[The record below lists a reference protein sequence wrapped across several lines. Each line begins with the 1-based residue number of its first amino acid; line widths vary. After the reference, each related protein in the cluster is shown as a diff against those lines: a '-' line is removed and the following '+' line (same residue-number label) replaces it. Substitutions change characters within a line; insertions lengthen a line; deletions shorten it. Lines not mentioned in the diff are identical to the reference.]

1 MCICVFTNYQIM
13 FPSILVKISK
23 ETLVLMDKNDDKME
37 QLNWDSDNGVNNQ
50 IGMVTIKWVISLV
63 STSNILLMLSIII
76 TITKDACI
84 NIC

>member
-1 MCICVFTNYQIM
+1 M

-50 IGMVTIKWVISLV
+50 IGMVAIKWVISLV

-76 TITKDACI
+76 TITKDTCI